1 MDQAIASW
9 KAFVAARQGY
19 QRLKMMLA
27 LYPDRPKPFA
37 LPAPSRS
44 LVAENL
50 SVAAPGTSNPIVR
63 RLSLKVETG
72 QALGIIGPSASGKST
87 LARAL
92 AGVWPPQAGK
102 VMLDGATIDQWSH
115 ESLGPSVG

>member
-1 MDQAIASW
+1 VDQAIASW

-72 QALGIIGPSASGKST
+72 KST